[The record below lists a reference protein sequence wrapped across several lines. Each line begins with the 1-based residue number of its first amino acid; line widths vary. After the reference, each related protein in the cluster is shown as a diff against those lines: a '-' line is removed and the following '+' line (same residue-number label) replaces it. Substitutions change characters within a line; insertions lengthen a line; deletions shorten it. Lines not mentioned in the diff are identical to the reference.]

1 MGVSLS
7 TEVRRAG
14 DVVVIACRGT
24 IAGGANAGALQR
36 QIEQLLPLEP
46 HIVLNGAG
54 VTFLDSAGVG
64 MLVRM
69 LHKTRNASG
78 DLKLCG
84 LSRRASEVL
93 RITRLT
99 GVFDVHAGEHEAIA
113 AFYSGS
119 RPAGAPQPAGG
130 DILCIDESPD
140 LLAYICGV
148 LRTAGHRVLP
158 CGNVSDAAVLL
169 KVSSARAV
177 IAGSGVRAHLDAVRG
192 AAPDP
197 GKPTAVLELPP
208 GFGSRDP
215 RESSRELLSLAHA
228 LVGEPV

>member
-1 MGVSLS
+1 M
-7 TEVRRAG
+7 RRAG

-24 IAGGANAGALQR
+24 IAGGADAGALQR

-46 HIVLNGAG
+46 HIVLNGAE

-69 LHKTRNASG
+69 LHKTRGASG

-93 RITRLT
+93 RITRLA
-99 GVFDVHAGEHEAIA
+99 GVFDVHTSEDEAIA
-113 AFYSGS
+113 AFYARSS
-119 RPAGAPQPAGG
+119 AADAPQPAGG
-130 DILCIDESPD
+130 DILCIDHSPD
-140 LLAYICGV
+140 LLAFICGV
-148 LRTAGHRVLP
+148 LRTAGYRVLP

-177 IAGSGVRAHLDAVRG
+177 IAGPGVRAHLDSVRG
-192 AAPDP
+192 ASP
-197 GKPTAVLELPP
+197 GAGKSIAVLELPP

-215 RESSRELLSLAHA
+215 RETSRELLSLAHA
-228 LVGEPV
+228 LVGEPA